1 MAKTSGLGDNLW
13 VSGND
18 LSGDTQSG
26 KLSGGPA
33 LLDLTP
39 INVLAHFRLGG
50 QRTAGIDWV
59 SFWNST
65 GAHPVLS
72 ALPTSDILATY
83 VCNEGSLT
91 AAIGNPAFNVQGKQL
106 NYDPTRSNKGDLTMA
121 VSTPSNGFSGEWGTL
136 LTPGIRTDAAAT
148 NGTGFDGAG
157 GFVTP
162 AVPLS
167 TVPVSNTSAMPM
179 TVVISGGTVTT
190 VLVNGVSAGSGDG
203 TYTVPQGGTIAVT
216 YSAAPTWTWTA
227 VTAFGAQAYLHVF
240 AFTGTD
246 ATVKVQDSADGV
258 TYTDVAGFAFAQTT
272 SGPGFQRI
280 AIGNTATL
288 RRYVR
293 ASTITSGGFS
303 SLQFAVVLVRNL
315 NSGVVF

>member
-1 MAKTSGLGDNLW
+1 MAKTSGLGDNFW

-39 INVLAHFRLGG
+39 INQLAHFRLGG
-50 QRTAGIDWV
+50 DRSAGIDAV
-59 SFWNST
+59 SYWDS
-65 GAHPVLS
+65 AVSHPVWS

-83 VCNEGSLT
+83 VCNQGSLT

-121 VSTPSNGFSGEWGTL
+121 VSTPSNGFSGEWGVL
-136 LTPGIRTDAAAT
+136 LTPGIRTDVAAT
-148 NGTGFDGAG
+148 NGTALDGAG
-157 GFVTP
+157 GFANP
-162 AVPLS
+162 AVPAS
-167 TVPVSNTSAMPM
+167 TTPVSNTSAMPM

-216 YSAAPTWTWTA
+216 YSVAPTWTWTA

-240 AFTGTD
+240 GFTGTD
-246 ATVKVQDSADGV
+246 ATVKIQDSADGASFADV
-258 TYTDVAGFAFAQTT
+258 TSFAFAQTT
-272 SGPGFQRI
+272 SAPGFQRI
-280 AIGNTATL
+280 AIGNSATL

-303 SLQFAVVLVRNL
+303 SLQFAVVLVRNI
-315 NSGVVF
+315 NSNVVF